1 MRCLPICTGNYQLL
15 WLRHRVRVDYVDTN
29 AALRIDGAADRQ
41 VADILAE
48 PAFSGILCTVADIVV
63 SKQKT
68 THVPAREV

>member
-1 MRCLPICTGNYQLL
+1 M
-15 WLRHRVRVDYVDTN
+15 RVDYVDTN